1 MRVELLVL
9 MLFVCMTVG
18 EFHSTY
24 SNDILCVVSRVA
36 GKDVE
41 INILKGVS
49 YTLRYLNGSCSWN
62 VSIKGLMEDFVG
74 GMGPQRIIEGT
85 DATNGLVFTC
95 VVDDI
100 VKLQA
105 NITVSE
111 KIKLTTTTT
120 KSSTSDDTLSIIYW
134 YDI

>member
-9 MLFVCMTVG
+9 MLFVCMAVG

-62 VSIKGLMEDFVG
+62 VRFKEDLVG
-74 GMGPQRIIEGT
+74 GMGPQRNIEGT
-85 DATNGLVFTC
+85 DET
-95 VVDDI
+95 
-100 VKLQA
+100 
-105 NITVSE
+105 
-111 KIKLTTTTT
+111 
-120 KSSTSDDTLSIIYW
+120 IIMV
-134 YDI
+134 

>member
-9 MLFVCMTVG
+9 MLFVCMAVG
-18 EFHSTY
+18 EFFSTY

-62 VSIKGLMEDFVG
+62 VSIKGFKEDLVG
-74 GMGPQRIIEGT
+74 GMGPQRNIEGT
-85 DATNGLVFTC
+85 DATNGLVLKC
-95 VVDDI
+95 VVDGV

-105 NITVSE
+105 NITVNGE
-111 KIKLTTTTT
+111 KIKL
-120 KSSTSDDTLSIIYW
+120 K
-134 YDI
+134 

>member
-74 GMGPQRIIEGT
+74 GMGPQRIIEGA
-85 DATNGLVFTC
+85 DGTNGIVLKC
-95 VVDDI
+95 VVDGV

-105 NITVSE
+105 NITVNGE
-111 KIKLTTTTT
+111 KIKL
-120 KSSTSDDTLSIIYW
+120 K
-134 YDI
+134 